1 MKTRP
6 RIKIELTTTDKFVEI
21 IGWCAL
27 LAIWIMSIIGYSK
40 LPDIIPIH
48 YNFTGEANAFGGKI
62 NILLLPV
69 IATILFVGLT
79 LVNKYPHI
87 FNYPTKITEEN
98 ALRQY
103 TIATRLVRYM
113 KLFVVL
119 IFGFIVFT
127 IIQNA
132 NELNTLVLPVALGFT
147 VLLLLYFIIKMYKA
161 K

>member
-27 LAIWIMSIIGYSK
+27 LAIWVMTIMGYSK
-40 LPDIIPIH
+40 LPDVVPTH
-48 YNFTGEANAFGGKI
+48 YNFAGEAGGFEEKGMI
-62 NILLLPV
+62 WSWAI
-69 IATILFVGLT
+69 IATILFVGMT
-79 LVNKYPHI
+79 IVNKYPHI
-87 FNYPTKITEEN
+87 FNYPVKITEEN

-119 IFGFIVFT
+119 TFGFIVFT

-132 NELNTLVLPVALGFT
+132 NELNTLVLPVALGST
-147 VLLLLYFIIKMYKA
+147 VLLLLYFIIKMYRA
-161 K
+161 R